1 MARTVINVTPSANLD
16 GRDISVDG
24 AKLDT
29 IESNA
34 TADQTAAEIRALVAS
49 ATNSNVF
56 TDAQVA
62 KLAGIE
68 EEATA
73 GGGGGGTGTS
83 ITVLKSPPSTSHI
96 LPAGFVIGPNNLT
109 FSGTYQIPTGTAN
122 VFHISE
128 ADTIANSEVL
138 KQEAVDRT
146 VSTDGEVFYDEL
158 FIGDAATFTIASG
171 GEVHGVFPPLEAG
184 ETDPAAGG
192 AADGFRTLASLYAN
206 GAI

>member
-1 MARTVINVTPSANLD
+1 MARTVINVTQTATLD
-16 GRDISVDG
+16 GRDVSVDG

-29 IESNA
+29 IENNA

-73 GGGGGGTGTS
+73 GGGGGGGTAIS
-83 ITVLKSPPSTSHI
+83 ILKSPPSTSHI
-96 LPAGFVIGPNNLT
+96 IPAGFVIGPNNLT

-158 FIGDAATFTIASG
+158 FIGDAATLTIASG

-184 ETDPAAGG
+184 EVAGTG
-192 AADGFRTLASLYAN
+192 VADGFRTLASLYAH
-206 GAI
+206 GVI

>member
-68 EEATA
+68 DEATA

-83 ITVLKSPPSTSHI
+83 ITVLKSPPATNHI

-109 FSGTYQIPTGTAN
+109 FSGTYQIPSGDAN
-122 VFHISE
+122 VLHVSE

-171 GEVHGVFPPLEAG
+171 GEVHGVFPPLAAG
-184 ETDPAAGG
+184 EVATGTAV
-192 AADGFRTLASLYAN
+192 ADGFRTLAALYAH

>member
-49 ATNSNVF
+49 ASNSNVF
-56 TDAQVA
+56 TDAQVS

-68 EEATA
+68 DEATA
-73 GGGGGGTGTS
+73 GGGGGGTGAS
-83 ITVLKSPPSTSHI
+83 ITVLKSPPATSHI

-109 FSGTYQIPTGTAN
+109 FSGTYQIPSGDAN
-122 VFHISE
+122 VLHVSE

-158 FIGDAATFTIASG
+158 LIGDAATFTIASG
-171 GEVHGVFPPLEAG
+171 GEVHGVFPPLAAG
-184 ETDPAAGG
+184 EVATGTG
-192 AADGFRTLASLYAN
+192 ADGFRTLAALYAH

>member
-24 AKLDT
+24 AKPDT

-49 ATNSNVF
+49 ASNSNVF
-56 TDAQVA
+56 TDAQVS

-68 EEATA
+68 DEASA
-73 GGGGGGTGTS
+73 GAGGGGTGSS
-83 ITVLKSPPSTSHI
+83 ITVLKSPPATSHI

-109 FSGTYQIPTGTAN
+109 FSGTYQIPSGDAN
-122 VFHISE
+122 VLHVSE

-158 FIGDAATFTIASG
+158 LIGDAATFTIASG
-171 GEVHGVFPPLEAG
+171 GEVHGVFPPLAAG
-184 ETDPAAGG
+184 EVAASTGV
-192 AADGFRTLASLYAN
+192 ADGFRTLASLYAH

>member
-56 TDAQVA
+56 TDAQVS

-68 EEATA
+68 DEATA
-73 GGGGGGTGTS
+73 GGGGGGTGAS
-83 ITVLKSPPSTSHI
+83 ITVLKSPPATSHI

-109 FSGTYQIPTGTAN
+109 FSGTYQIPSGDAN
-122 VFHISE
+122 VLHVSE

-158 FIGDAATFTIASG
+158 LIGDAATFTIASG
-171 GEVHGVFPPLEAG
+171 GEVHGVFPPL
-184 ETDPAAGG
+184 AAGAVAAG
-192 AADGFRTLASLYAN
+192 TGADGFRTLASLYAH

>member
-49 ATNSNVF
+49 ASNSNVF
-56 TDAQVA
+56 TDAQVS

-68 EEATA
+68 DEATA

-83 ITVLKSPPSTSHI
+83 ITVLKSPPATSHI

-109 FSGTYQIPTGTAN
+109 FSGTYQIPSGDAN
-122 VFHISE
+122 VLHVSE

-158 FIGDAATFTIASG
+158 LIGDAATFTIASG
-171 GEVHGVFPPLEAG
+171 GEVHVVFPPLAAG
-184 ETDPAAGG
+184 EVAASTGV
-192 AADGFRTLASLYAN
+192 ADGFRTLASLYAH

>member
-1 MARTVINVTPSANLD
+1 MARTVINVTTAANLD

-34 TADQTAAEIRALVAS
+34 TADQTPAEIRALVAS
-49 ATNSNVF
+49 ASNSNVF
-56 TDAQVA
+56 TDAQVS

-68 EEATA
+68 DEATA
-73 GGGGGGTGTS
+73 GGGGGGTGAS
-83 ITVLKSPPSTSHI
+83 ITVLKSPPATSHI

-109 FSGTYQIPTGTAN
+109 FSGTYQIPSGDAN
-122 VFHISE
+122 VLHVSE

-158 FIGDAATFTIASG
+158 LIGDAATFTIASG
-171 GEVHGVFPPLEAG
+171 AEVHGVFPPLAAG
-184 ETDPAAGG
+184 EVATGTG
-192 AADGFRTLASLYAN
+192 ADGFRTLAALYAH

>member
-56 TDAQVA
+56 TDAQVS

-68 EEATA
+68 DEATA
-73 GGGGGGTGTS
+73 GGGGGGTGAS
-83 ITVLKSPPSTSHI
+83 ITVLKSPPATSHI

-109 FSGTYQIPTGTAN
+109 FSGTYQIPSGDAN
-122 VFHISE
+122 VLHVSE

-158 FIGDAATFTIASG
+158 LIGDAATFTIASG
-171 GEVHGVFPPLEAG
+171 GEVHGVFPPL
-184 ETDPAAGG
+184 AAGAVAASTG
-192 AADGFRTLASLYAN
+192 ADGFRTLAALYAH

>member
-34 TADQTAAEIRALVAS
+34 TGDQTAAEIRALVAAAS
-49 ATNSNVF
+49 NSNVF
-56 TDAQVA
+56 TDAQVS

-68 EEATA
+68 DEATA
-73 GGGGGGTGTS
+73 GGGGGGTGAS
-83 ITVLKSPPSTSHI
+83 ITVLKSPPATSHI

-109 FSGTYQIPTGTAN
+109 FSGTYQIPSGDAN
-122 VFHISE
+122 VLHVSE

-171 GEVHGVFPPLEAG
+171 GEVHGVFPPLAAG
-184 ETDPAAGG
+184 EVAASTGV
-192 AADGFRTLASLYAN
+192 ADGFRTLASLYAH

>member
-68 EEATA
+68 DEATA
-73 GGGGGGTGTS
+73 GGGGGGGGTAIS
-83 ITVLKSPPSTSHI
+83 ILKSPPSTSHI

-146 VSTDGEVFYDEL
+146 VSTDGEVFYDETE
-158 FIGDAATFTIASG
+158 IRRRRG
-171 GEVHGVFPPLEAG
+171 GFV
-184 ETDPAAGG
+184 
-192 AADGFRTLASLYAN
+192 
-206 GAI
+206 

>member
-49 ATNSNVF
+49 ASNSNVF
-56 TDAQVA
+56 TDAQVS

-68 EEATA
+68 DEATA
-73 GGGGGGTGTS
+73 GGGGGGTGAS
-83 ITVLKSPPSTSHI
+83 ITVLKSPPATSHI
-96 LPAGFVIGPNNLT
+96 HLAGFVIGPNNLT

-158 FIGDAATFTIASG
+158 LIGDAATFTIASG
-171 GEVHGVFPPLEAG
+171 GEVHGVFPPLAAG
-184 ETDPAAGG
+184 EVAASTGV
-192 AADGFRTLASLYAN
+192 ADGFRTLASLYAH

>member
-24 AKLDT
+24 TKLDT
-29 IESNA
+29 IETNA
-34 TADQTAAEIRALVAS
+34 TADQTAAEIRALVAA

-56 TDAQVA
+56 TDAQVS

-68 EEATA
+68 DEATA
-73 GGGGGGTGTS
+73 GGGGGGGTGAS
-83 ITVLKSPPSTSHI
+83 ITVLKSPPATSHI

-109 FSGTYQIPTGTAN
+109 FSGTYQIPSGDAN
-122 VFHISE
+122 VLHVSE

-158 FIGDAATFTIASG
+158 LIGDAATFTIASG
-171 GEVHGVFPPLEAG
+171 GEVHGVFPPLAAG
-184 ETDPAAGG
+184 EVAAGTG
-192 AADGFRTLASLYAN
+192 ADGFRTLAALYAH

>member
-1 MARTVINVTPSANLD
+1 MARTVINVTPAANLD

-49 ATNSNVF
+49 ASNSNVF
-56 TDAQVA
+56 TDAQVS

-68 EEATA
+68 DEATA
-73 GGGGGGTGTS
+73 GGGGGGTGAS
-83 ITVLKSPPSTSHI
+83 ITVLKSPPATSHI

-109 FSGTYQIPTGTAN
+109 FSGTYQIPSGDAN
-122 VFHISE
+122 VLHVSE

-158 FIGDAATFTIASG
+158 LIGDTATFTIASG
-171 GEVHGVFPPLEAG
+171 GEVHGVFPPLAAG
-184 ETDPAAGG
+184 EVAASTGV
-192 AADGFRTLASLYAN
+192 ADGFRTLASLYAH

>member
-49 ATNSNVF
+49 ASNSNVF
-56 TDAQVA
+56 TDAQVS

-68 EEATA
+68 DEATA
-73 GGGGGGTGTS
+73 GGGGGGTGAS
-83 ITVLKSPPSTSHI
+83 ITVLKSPPATSHI

-109 FSGTYQIPTGTAN
+109 FSGTYQIPSGDAN
-122 VFHISE
+122 VLHVSE

-158 FIGDAATFTIASG
+158 LIGDAATFTIASG
-171 GEVHGVFPPLEAG
+171 GEVHGVFPPLAAG
-184 ETDPAAGG
+184 EVATGTG
-192 AADGFRTLASLYAN
+192 ADGFRTLASLYAH

>member
-68 EEATA
+68 DEATA

-109 FSGTYQIPTGTAN
+109 FSGTYQIPTGAAN

>member
-49 ATNSNVF
+49 ASNSNVF
-56 TDAQVA
+56 TDAQVS

-68 EEATA
+68 DEATA
-73 GGGGGGTGTS
+73 GGGGGGTGAS
-83 ITVLKSPPSTSHI
+83 ITVLKSPPATSHI

-109 FSGTYQIPTGTAN
+109 FSGTYQIPSGDAN
-122 VFHISE
+122 VLHVSE

-158 FIGDAATFTIASG
+158 LIGDAATFTIASG
-171 GEVHGVFPPLEAG
+171 GEVNGVFPPLAAG
-184 ETDPAAGG
+184 EVAASTGV
-192 AADGFRTLASLYAN
+192 ADGFRTLASLYAH

>member
-49 ATNSNVF
+49 ASNSNVF
-56 TDAQVA
+56 TDAQVS

-68 EEATA
+68 DEATA
-73 GGGGGGTGTS
+73 GGGGGGTGAS
-83 ITVLKSPPSTSHI
+83 ITVLKSPPATSHI

-109 FSGTYQIPTGTAN
+109 FSGTYQIPSGDAN
-122 VFHISE
+122 VLHVSE

-158 FIGDAATFTIASG
+158 LIGDAATFTIASG
-171 GEVHGVFPPLEAG
+171 GEVHGVFPPLAAG
-184 ETDPAAGG
+184 EVAASTGV
-192 AADGFRTLASLYAN
+192 ADGFRTLASLYAH